1 MEFKKIANEAREGLR
16 SARGRNL
23 LTFVVFLAIST
34 VFWFLLALN
43 DDVQR
48 DYTVPVRLEDFPS
61 DCTILSGYN
70 PVLSVS
76 VKDKGSA
83 LLRYAWGKTPTVK
96 LHMEDFS
103 RQNDSTL
110 ILSAARLNAA
120 VRGIF
125 GTGANIVTLRPDS
138 LRISYTS
145 NPGIKVAVNVRSDIH
160 TEPQYAYAGHPVL
173 TTDSVMLYSNS
184 PERFAIHTLSTPVIT
199 LANLTDSVT
208 MNVKLETRKGMRAI
222 PPSVQITFPVEPLVA
237 KTQRIPIEV
246 VNIPFGVRVVAFPSL
261 VEVTYLM
268 PKSYYKRPA
277 PKLKATVDYNEISPA
292 VKALPVVVN
301 SLPAPYRGVTVT
313 PAQVEY
319 VVERAD

>member
-48 DYTVPVRLEDFPS
+48 DYTVPVQLEDFPS

-70 PVLSVS
+70 PVLSLS

-145 NPGIKVAVNVRSDIH
+145 IPVSRWLSTCVPTSIPNRNTPMPGILFWL
-160 TEPQYAYAGHPVL
+160 L
-173 TTDSVMLYSNS
+173 T
-184 PERFAIHTLSTPVIT
+184 R
-199 LANLTDSVT
+199 
-208 MNVKLETRKGMRAI
+208 
-222 PPSVQITFPVEPLVA
+222 
-237 KTQRIPIEV
+237 
-246 VNIPFGVRVVAFPSL
+246 
-261 VEVTYLM
+261 
-268 PKSYYKRPA
+268 
-277 PKLKATVDYNEISPA
+277 
-292 VKALPVVVN
+292 
-301 SLPAPYRGVTVT
+301 
-313 PAQVEY
+313 
-319 VVERAD
+319 